1 MNPVNYNYGIE
12 KQLKY
17 IMSDTYNYIFN
28 MENGFFARWGKT
40 RDDDP
45 QFSPIGP
52 ELLDIEVSTQCHG
65 GCVWCYKSNTPSGRI
80 MKFYTFKKI
89 LDKIPR
95 SVTQIAFG
103 IGDLDSNPELW
114 DMFRYCRK
122 KKIVPNI
129 TINGSRLT
137 DEMAEKLV
145 KFCGAVAISHYDDE
159 VCFNAVKLLT
169 DKGLSQ
175 VNVHKLAASET
186 ETSCYAL
193 LNAVKTDARLKRLNA
208 VILLGFKKKGKRN
221 TYNPLRSHKFRLL
234 VQYAINNRIHIG
246 FDSCS
251 ANKFLEAVKNN
262 PNYKRY
268 KMMSEPCESTCFS
281 MYINVDGITYPCSFL
296 EGENG
301 FKGINILSCKN
312 FHKDI
317 WLSPSFC
324 EFRKNLIKINRN
336 CPHFKI

>member
-1 MNPVNYNYGIE
+1 
-12 KQLKY
+12 
-17 IMSDTYNYIFN
+17 
-28 MENGFFARWGKT
+28 
-40 RDDDP
+40 
-45 QFSPIGP
+45 
-52 ELLDIEVSTQCHG
+52 
-65 GCVWCYKSNTPSGRI
+65 
-80 MKFYTFKKI
+80 
-89 LDKIPR
+89 
-95 SVTQIAFG
+95 
-103 IGDLDSNPELW
+103 
-114 DMFRYCRK
+114 
-122 KKIVPNI
+122 
-129 TINGSRLT
+129 
-137 DEMAEKLV
+137 MAEKLV

-336 CPHFKI
+336 CPHFNI